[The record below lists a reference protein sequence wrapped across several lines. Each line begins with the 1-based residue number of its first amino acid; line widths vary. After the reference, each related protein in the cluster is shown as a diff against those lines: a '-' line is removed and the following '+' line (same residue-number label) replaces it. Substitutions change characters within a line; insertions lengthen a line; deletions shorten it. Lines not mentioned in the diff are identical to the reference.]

1 MVRAAGWPCG
11 RNAGPDRNPGVRNR
25 RLRNDRPSEWDLG
38 RHQHLTRDHVRRGL
52 RPLVG
57 VSQCRQRRLR
67 GRPLVMP
74 VSVPDR
80 DFDLDA
86 ATPEV
91 PDIKSDRERLAGI
104 DELRHFVVEPPEV
117 HALISLMAMISSSHA
132 CRSYSA
138 WRGALCR
145 SYSAR
150 RGALCRSYSARR
162 GALCRSYSAQMGATR
177 RSYSAQRDASCRSYS
192 ARTLAV
198 N

>member
-25 RLRNDRPSEWDLG
+25 RLRNDRPSEWDLV
-38 RHQHLTRDHVRRGL
+38 RHHHLTRNHVRRGL

-67 GRPLVMP
+67 GRPRVMS

-80 DFDLDA
+80 DLNLDA
-86 ATPEV
+86 TV
-91 PDIKSDRERLAGI
+91 PVIPDVESDRERLAGI
-104 DELRHFVVEPPEV
+104 DEFRHFVVEPPEV
-117 HALISLMAMISSSHA
+117 HALISLMAMSSSSHA

-150 RGALCRSYSARR
+150 RGALCRSYSA
-162 GALCRSYSAQMGATR
+162 QMGATR
-177 RSYSAQRDASCRSYS
+177 RSYSAKRDASCRSYS